1 MKLFIDTANLNEIR
15 EATSWGVIDG
25 CTTNPSLIAREG
37 GDFIATIHEIC
48 EIVQGPVSAE
58 VVAQDAAGMVR
69 EGRLLAKISEHVVI
83 KVPLL
88 PEGIKATSVLSSEGI
103 AVNVTLCFQAGQAL
117 MAAKAGATYVS
128 PFVGRLDDI
137 SSDGMDLI
145 RQIVQIYANYPELP
159 TQVLAASIRHPE
171 HLIQS
176 ALLGADVATVPFKV
190 LRQMFDH
197 PLTDKGNVAFL
208 KDWEKVPDTDIIA
221 QMERWLAAR

>member
-1 MKLFIDTANLNEIR
+1 LKLFIDTANIEEIR
-15 EATSWGVIDG
+15 EAHSWGVIDG

-37 GDFIATIHEIC
+37 GDFIATIHQIC

-69 EGRLLAKISEHVVI
+69 EGRLLAQISPHVVI

-88 PEGIKATSVLSSEGI
+88 PEGIKATAILSAEGI
-103 AVNVTLCFQAGQAL
+103 PVNVTLCFQAGQAL
-117 MAAKAGATYVS
+117 MAAKAGAAYIS

-137 SSDGMDLI
+137 STEGMELI
-145 RQIVQIYANYPELP
+145 RQIVQIYANYPSLP
-159 TQVLAASIRHPE
+159 TEVLAASIRHPD

-176 ALLGADVATVPFKV
+176 ALCGADVATVPFKV
-190 LRQMFDH
+190 LRQLFNH
-197 PLTDKGNVAFL
+197 PLTDKGNVDFL
-208 KDWEKVPDTDIIA
+208 KDWEKVPDTDIVA

>member
-1 MKLFIDTANLNEIR
+1 
-15 EATSWGVIDG
+15 
-25 CTTNPSLIAREG
+25 
-37 GDFIATIHEIC
+37 
-48 EIVQGPVSAE
+48 
-58 VVAQDAAGMVR
+58 MVR